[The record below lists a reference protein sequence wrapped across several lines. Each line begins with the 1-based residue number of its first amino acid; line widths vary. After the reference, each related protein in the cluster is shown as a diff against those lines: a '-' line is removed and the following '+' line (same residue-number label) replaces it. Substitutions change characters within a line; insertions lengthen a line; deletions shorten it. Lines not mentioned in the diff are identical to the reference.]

1 MALFNTTADN
11 FDYQSKTG
19 GVPVAN
25 HREVAMLSS
34 RFALMRDAIGT
45 IEPGKSIVFI
55 SAGSWALHDLLRYVL
70 MQTGPA
76 DVDAFTWSISIPG
89 ATQIINLLERGQIR
103 RFSFIAHMMMK
114 KWSAAATQMLK
125 KHTERL
131 HLSHIHAKG
140 FILRNE
146 NWRIS
151 CISSANYTNNPAI
164 EGGIIS
170 TSPEVWELNRKW
182 IDAIHEN
189 GAQLDAAFTGLDG
202 TKGRIKAAQTE
213 KVGDLLLLRG
223 LPGAGKTELARILG
237 GEAFENDDYFT
248 IGDQYLFDAK
258 RMHQA
263 AAACLQNVKNAM
275 EDKKPLICV
284 ANTFADE
291 KELDSYRRLCALH
304 GYRCHV
310 VTVENRH
317 GGRTC
322 HGVTAAQIATMRESY
337 EVKL

>member
-1 MALFNTTADN
+1 MALFKTTADN
-11 FDYQSKTG
+11 FDYQSKSG
-19 GVPVAN
+19 GVAVAN
-25 HREVAMLSS
+25 QNEIAMLSS

-45 IEPGKSIVFI
+45 IEQGKSIVFI

-76 DVDAFTWSISIPG
+76 DVDAFTWSISVPG
-89 ATQIINLLERGQIR
+89 ATQIINLLESGQIR
-103 RFSFIAHMMMK
+103 EFSFIAHMMMK

-125 KHTERL
+125 THTKRL

-146 NWRIS
+146 NWQIS

-170 TSPEVWELNRKW
+170 TSPEVWEQNRKW

-189 GAQLDAAFTGLDG
+189 GANLDEAFTGLDG
-202 TKGRIKAAQTE
+202 TKSREKSTQTARNG
-213 KVGDLLLLRG
+213 VLLLLRG

-263 AAACLQNVKNAM
+263 VASCLQNVKNAM
-275 EDKKPLICV
+275 EERKPLICV
-284 ANTFADE
+284 ANPFVEDRDMAP
-291 KELDSYRRLCALH
+291 YQRLAALH
-304 GYRCHV
+304 GYRVHI

-317 GGRTC
+317 GGRNR
-322 HGVTAAQIATMRESY
+322 HGVTATQIAAMRQNY

>member
-1 MALFNTTADN
+1 MALFSTSADT
-11 FDYQSKTG
+11 FDYQNKTG
-19 GVPVAN
+19 GVAVAN
-25 HREVAMLSS
+25 KREVAMLSS

-70 MQTGPA
+70 TQTGPA

-89 ATQIINLLERGQIR
+89 ATQIINLIERGQIR

-114 KWSAAATQMLK
+114 KWSAAATEMLK
-125 KHTERL
+125 NHTELL

-146 NWRIS
+146 NWHIS
-151 CISSANYTNNPAI
+151 VISSANYTNNPAI

-182 IDAIHEN
+182 IDAIHAT
-189 GAQLDAAFTGLDG
+189 GAKLDAAFSELDG
-202 TKGRIKAAQTE
+202 TKNKARTAQTE
-213 KVGDLLLLRG
+213 KNGDLLLIRG
-223 LPGAGKTELARILG
+223 LPGAGKSELARALG
-237 GEAFENDDYFT
+237 GETFANDDYFT

-263 AAACLQNVKNAM
+263 VASCLQGVKNAM
-275 EDKKPLICV
+275 EDRKPLICATNV
-284 ANTFADE
+284 FAEDAE
-291 KELDSYRRLCALH
+291 MEPYRRLCALH

-317 GGRTC
+317 GGRNI
-322 HGVTAAQIATMRESY
+322 HGVTPDKIEEMRRRF

>member
-1 MALFNTTADN
+1 MALFNTTADD

-19 GVPVAN
+19 GVAVPNV
-25 HREVAMLSS
+25 REVAMLSS

-45 IEPGKSIVFI
+45 IEPGKSIIFI
-55 SAGSWALHDLLRYVL
+55 SAGSWALHDLLRYCL
-70 MQTGPA
+70 LQTGPA

-140 FILRNE
+140 FILSNE
-146 NWRIS
+146 NWRLS
-151 CISSANYTNNPAI
+151 VISSANYTNNPAI

-170 TSPEVWELNRKW
+170 TSPAVYDLNRKW
-182 IDAIHEN
+182 IDAIHET
-189 GAQLDAAFTGLDG
+189 GANLDEAFTGIDG
-202 TKGRIKAAQTE
+202 TKDRE
-213 KVGDLLLLRG
+213 KERRTDENGVLLLLRG
-223 LPGAGKTELARILG
+223 LPGAGKSELARSLC
-237 GEAFENDDYFT
+237 GEVFENDSYFT

-263 AAACLQNVKNAM
+263 IASCLQNTKNAM
-275 EDKKPLICV
+275 EERRPLICV
-284 ANTFADE
+284 ANTFVEDRDMAP
-291 KELDSYRRLCALH
+291 YRRLAALH
-304 GYRCHV
+304 GYRVHV

-317 GGRTC
+317 GGRNR
-322 HGVTAAQIATMRESY
+322 HGVTAAQLAAMRQNY

>member
-11 FDYQSKTG
+11 FDYQSKSG
-19 GVPVAN
+19 GVSVPN
-25 HREVAMLSS
+25 QNEVAMLSS

-45 IEPGKSIVFI
+45 IEQGKSIVFI

-70 MQTGPA
+70 MQTGQG

-89 ATQIINLLERGQIR
+89 ATQIINLIERGQIR

-125 KHTERL
+125 AHTERL

-140 FILRNE
+140 FILSND
-146 NWRIS
+146 NWRVS

-170 TSPEVWELNRKW
+170 TSPEVWEQNRKW

-189 GAQLDAAFTGLDG
+189 GANLDEAFTGLDG
-202 TKGRIKAAQTE
+202 TKGREKGTRTE
-213 KVGDLLLLRG
+213 QNGVLLLLRG
-223 LPGAGKTELARILG
+223 LPGAGKSDLARSLC
-237 GEAFENDDYFT
+237 EEVFENDAYFT
-248 IGDQYLFDAK
+248 VGDQYLFDAK

-263 AAACLQNVKNAM
+263 VASCLQNTKNAM
-275 EDKKPLICV
+275 EERKPLICV
-284 ANTFADE
+284 ANTFVDE
-291 KELDSYRRLCALH
+291 RDMAPYQRLAALH
-304 GYRCHV
+304 GYRVHV

-317 GGRTC
+317 GGRNR
-322 HGVTAAQIATMRESY
+322 HGVTAAQLAAMRQNY
-337 EVKL
+337 GVKL

>member
-1 MALFNTTADN
+1 MALFDTAADN

-19 GVPVAN
+19 GVQTAN
-25 HREVAMLSS
+25 KREVAMLSS

-45 IEPGKSIVFI
+45 IEQGKSVIFI

-89 ATQIINLLERGQIR
+89 ATQIINLIDRGQIR

-140 FILRNE
+140 FILSNE
-146 NWRIS
+146 KWRIS
-151 CISSANYTNNPAI
+151 VISSANYTNNPAI

-170 TSPEVWELNRKW
+170 TSPEVYDLNRKW
-182 IDAIHEN
+182 IDAIHEK
-189 GAQLDAAFTGLDG
+189 GAQLDAAFTWLDG
-202 TKGRIKAAQTE
+202 TKGRGKAERTE
-213 KVGDLLLLRG
+213 KIGDLLLIRG
-223 LPGAGKTELARILG
+223 LPGAGKTELARILSA
-237 GEAFENDDYFT
+237 EAFENDDYFT

-258 RMHQA
+258 RMHQEA
-263 AAACLQNVKNAM
+263 ASCLQNVKNAM
-275 EDKKPLICV
+275 EDRKPLICV
-284 ANTFADE
+284 ANPFADE
-291 KELDSYRRLCALH
+291 KEMEPYRRLCALH

-317 GGRTC
+317 GGRSC
-322 HGVTAAQIATMRESY
+322 HGISAAQIATMRENY

>member
-146 NWRIS
+146 SWRIS

-202 TKGRIKAAQTE
+202 TKGRVKAAQKE
-213 KVGDLLLLRG
+213 KIGDLLLLRG

-275 EDKKPLICV
+275 EDRKPLICV

-291 KELDSYRRLCALH
+291 KELDPYRRLCALH